1 MTQFVLDPAKLMETA
16 ANKQNAI
23 RSREKTLKPK
33 DGSNRYVLLPG
44 GVGSKVSKTCGSTIS
59 VCTLL
64 KMQTVIYSL
73 LMFV

>member
-16 ANKQNAI
+16 AI
-23 RSREKTLKPK
+23 SKTLFARVRKL
-33 DGSNRYVLLPG
+33 SNLKMGRIVMYYFRG